1 MINAYS
7 LLVILGWLC
16 FILSTSLLCGKF
28 FPHEKE
34 LSRKVVHIGTGPII
48 PIAYWLNVS
57 KDLALIVA
65 CMITAALI
73 INYRLRLIKSIENV
87 DRKSFGTIAY
97 GVSIASLIFLFW
109 SNNPSAATAGA
120 LVMAFGDGL
129 AGLIGRNI
137 DSSQWII
144 LGQRKS
150 LIGTMSM
157 YLVTA
162 IVLSSISHVTGV
174 NIEIVDIL
182 IMSSLATILEQ
193 LSPLGIDNITVPI
206 GVALSWQ
213 WLLLN

>member
-1 MINAYS
+1 MVNAYS

-16 FILSTSLLCGKF
+16 FILSTSFLCGKF
-28 FPHEKE
+28 FPNEKE

-65 CMITAALI
+65 CMITTGLI

-97 GVSIASLIFLFW
+97 GISIVSLIFLFW
-109 SNNPSAATAGA
+109 SNNPSAATAGV

-129 AGLIGRNI
+129 AGLIGRKIN
-137 DSSQWII
+137 STQWII
-144 LGQRKS
+144 LGQKKS
-150 LIGTMSM
+150 LIGTLSM
-157 YLVTA
+157 YLVTVL
-162 IVLSSISHVTGV
+162 VLSIISHVTDINFEV
-174 NIEIVDIL
+174 IEILMIA
-182 IMSSLATILEQ
+182 SLATILEQ

-206 GVALSWQ
+206 GVALSWH